1 MSSTNL
7 AKVDNILL
15 IVSDRLRPMRRRQ
28 QPRDVLGKRM
38 KQAGASPPSIMRRAA
53 EKGTQVTVSDST
65 VKAILRGEAPNAGFF
80 TWEAI
85 FQGMDVPPLQG
96 FAELIGE
103 DSADPQLASGQFG
116 VLQEIYRELPPAKRA
131 KADVFIEGLLF
142 QLQRIK
148 DQPK

>member
-1 MSSTNL
+1 
-7 AKVDNILL
+7 
-15 IVSDRLRPMRRRQ
+15 MRRRQ
-28 QPRDVLGKRM
+28 QPRDVLSRRM
-38 KQAGASPPSIMRRAA
+38 KQAGLTPPAIARRAA
-53 EKGTQVTVSDST
+53 EKGTQVGVSDST
-65 VKAILRGEAPNAGFF
+65 VKAILRGEATNAGFF

-85 FQGMDVPPLQG
+85 FQGMDIPPLQG

-103 DSADPQLASGQFG
+103 DSADPQLSSGQFG
-116 VLQEIYRELPPAKRA
+116 VLQDLYKELPPAKRA